1 MKKTENI
8 DILTGDPKL
17 AIRKLAV
24 PTMLSMVLIIAYNL
38 ADTIWVAGLGPEP
51 LAALGFIA
59 PLFFILVGF
68 GNGIGAAASS
78 TIARSIGAKNKQL
91 ANNNASHSIILT
103 LVTSIII
110 PIIIIMFLDDILILM
125 RGSGAALTD
134 SLIYGN
140 IIFAGMFFMIFP
152 MVLSSILRAEG
163 DVKRPMYSMIATAIL
178 NIVLNPIFIYVLG
191 WGVAGAAWASILS
204 SGISALIMSYWIW
217 VKKDTYLRINYF
229 KFNFPILKNILNISL
244 PATSENILMSLFI
257 VYINMT
263 LTTVG
268 GTVAVACYASALK
281 VNHMT
286 LIPLQ
291 GISTA
296 LLTVAGASFGACD
309 YDKLKTAYDYSNKI
323 GIIISIILVA
333 ITIALAPEI
342 ARLFSYTAQ
351 SASLEP
357 KIASIIQIFN
367 LFAIVYVW
375 GNNSTSMFQGI
386 GKGFTSLI
394 ITFGRTLFVEIIF
407 IYLFTYALNMG
418 EFGVYLGI
426 IVGCLAASVI
436 ALIYSKYYLSNIRRT
451 LNENQS

>member
-91 ANNNASHSIILT
+91 ANNNTSHSIILT

-178 NIVLNPIFIYVLG
+178 NIVLDPIFIYVLG